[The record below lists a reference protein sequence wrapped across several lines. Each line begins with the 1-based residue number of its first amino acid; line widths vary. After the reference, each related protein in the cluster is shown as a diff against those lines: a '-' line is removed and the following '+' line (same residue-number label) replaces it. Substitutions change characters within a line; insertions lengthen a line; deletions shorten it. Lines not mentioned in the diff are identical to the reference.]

1 MDILDFKNEYYNQ
14 VKKIYESSFPA
25 VERYL
30 SVEEMVSS
38 EDTKLYCLVDN
49 NAVLGFMYLICF
61 ENMIFI
67 LYLAISKEYQSKGLG
82 GYILK
87 WCLNKFNDRKIYLNI
102 EKVHKDADNYQM
114 RKKRL
119 DFYTKNGLYLTDFIS
134 EEENECFNILSN
146 KINFDIDEYRLLDQ
160 HIAKILNEPCSTII
174 KRNQDM

>member
-1 MDILDFKNEYYNQ
+1 MDILDFKNEYLNQ

-30 SVEEMVSS
+30 SVEEMTSS

-49 NAVLGFMYLICF
+49 NVVLGFMYLICF

-67 LYLAISKEYQSKGLG
+67 LYLAISKEQQSKGLG
-82 GYILK
+82 SWLLR
-87 WCLNKFNDRKIYLNI
+87 WCLDKYKDRKIYLNI
-102 EKVHKDADNYQM
+102 EKVYKDVKDFQT

-119 DFYTKNGLYLTDFIS
+119 DFYTKNGLYFTDFIS

-160 HIAKILNEPCSTII
+160 HIAKILNEPCSVII
-174 KRNQDM
+174 RKSKDV